1 MTRYPRSLG
10 NASLLALLTSAL
22 ASCGDSATVL
32 QSLDS
37 GGGDATVATD
47 GDLRPDLGADSHTL
61 GDAPMDSFAH
71 ADAPHADASEDTSPA
86 DSGCPPG
93 DMPVGDGGCEP
104 LTIRRPFLVGSS
116 MRSADAVARPDW
128 SRQIAPVTRE
138 LDVATASLLAESW
151 LRDGL
156 EEHASVA
163 AFARFTMHLLSV
175 GAPPDLVARS
185 QRASLDE
192 IEHARSCF
200 ALAERYGKRTRGPS
214 SLIVH
219 DAMSPTSL
227 AEIAALTAEEGCVGE
242 TLGAVLAAEQLAV
255 ATDPETWKILRRI
268 ASDEARHAEL
278 AWRFTKWAAVKG
290 GSEVKRAIKR
300 ATERAIESTLAME
313 IRSYDGID
321 VDVWHS
327 HGRLTCSEAKAVAA
341 RAVREVVVPCLAA
354 VMGDGGGAA
363 SARRSRNTDSSA
375 SVGT

>member
-1 MTRYPRSLG
+1 
-10 NASLLALLTSAL
+10 
-22 ASCGDSATVL
+22 
-32 QSLDS
+32 
-37 GGGDATVATD
+37 
-47 GDLRPDLGADSHTL
+47 
-61 GDAPMDSFAH
+61 
-71 ADAPHADASEDTSPA
+71 
-86 DSGCPPG
+86 
-93 DMPVGDGGCEP
+93 MPVGDGGCEP
-104 LTIRRPFLVGSS
+104 LSVRRPFLVGSS
-116 MRSADAVARPDW
+116 MRSADAVTRSDW
-128 SRQIAPVTRE
+128 SRGIAPASRE

-151 LRDGL
+151 LGDGL

-175 GAPPDLVARS
+175 GAPPDLLARS

-200 ALAERYGKRTRGPS
+200 ALAERHGKRTRGPS
-214 SLIVH
+214 PLIVH
-219 DAMSPTSL
+219 DAMGAMSL

-255 ATDPETWKILRRI
+255 ATDPETRKILRRI
-268 ASDEARHAEL
+268 ASVEARHAEL
-278 AWRFTKWAAVKG
+278 AWRFTKWAVLKG

-341 RAVREVVVPCLAA
+341 GAIRRVVVPCLAA
-354 VMGDGGGAA
+354 VMGDGAEAA
-363 SARRSRNTDSSA
+363 SVNIPTAF
-375 SVGT
+375 G